1 MYIYERKTNK
11 IKMKLLVSLLIL
23 MLMGGFFFYS
33 QKNDTKMV
41 GLFKSEDEVRLQ
53 LPSIEYEE
61 VIMLPYNVNA
71 TTVTYFYDKEKDK
84 SILENAIVEFEGVYR
99 PSQGVDYFFEDKV
112 FEVMAMLSGKVVEV
126 KDDNL
131 MGKSVTVESDG
142 LSLTYQSLSKVN
154 VQVGQD
160 VLQSTSIGLAGENL
174 YNHSLGIHLH
184 IVAEKDGQLVDP
196 EMLIGKKRSEL
207 K

>member
-1 MYIYERKTNK
+1 
-11 IKMKLLVSLLIL
+11 
-23 MLMGGFFFYS
+23 
-33 QKNDTKMV
+33 
-41 GLFKSEDEVRLQ
+41 
-53 LPSIEYEE
+53 
-61 VIMLPYNVNA
+61 MLPYNVNA

>member
-23 MLMGGFFFYS
+23 MLVGGFFFYS